1 MHPLGHAGRVK
12 SAADDVVTHAGQ
24 VAYTAAADEHHAVLL
39 QVVANTRNVARTFDL
54 IGQTD
59 TGDLTQGGIGL
70 FGGRGLNAEA
80 HAALLRAALQDRSRR
95 PVFDLFP
102 SQCGRLRCRGAGQC
116 ARFVRQGQQQR
127 L

>member
-1 MHPLGHAGRVK
+1 M
-12 SAADDVVTHAGQ
+12 VTHAGQ

-70 FGGRGLNAEA
+70 FGGRGLNAQA

-102 SQCGRLRCRGAGQC
+102 SLADQLIDRGHGNTSELMCYKNRRNPGVFIVEWGMPRLT
-116 ARFVRQGQQQR
+116 
-127 L
+127 